1 MYSRL
6 KRIFHSGLTH
16 ADKVY
21 YDTDSVATKQAFNRL
36 YGMSAIDNLD
46 ELREEIKRVDI
57 YKVRETI
64 ICDGKRK
71 KSVTF
76 YSHKKYLDYISHL
89 DDFTNRG
96 IVHYTLNRSNFDVQV
111 KIYM

>member
-1 MYSRL
+1 MS
-6 KRIFHSGLTH
+6 KRIKLN
-16 ADKVY
+16 ALERLY
-21 YDTDSVATKQAFNRL
+21 ADTDSVATKQALNRL
-36 YGMSAIDNLD
+36 YALYSMDKFKGLK
-46 ELREEIKRVDI
+46 EEIKDMEI

-76 YSHKKYLDYISHL
+76 YSHKKYLEYIEHL

-96 IVHYTLNRSNFDVQV
+96 IVHYTLKRSNFDVQV

>member
-1 MYSRL
+1 MS
-6 KRIFHSGLTH
+6 KRIKLKPLEKLY
-16 ADKVY
+16 A
-21 YDTDSVATKQAFNRL
+21 DTDSMVVKEALNRL

-46 ELREEIKRVDI
+46 ELREEIKRVEI

-64 ICDGKRK
+64 ICNGKHK

-96 IVHYTLNRSNFDVQV
+96 IVHYTLKRSNFDVQV

>member
-1 MYSRL
+1 MERCKPHYNKMAL
-6 KRIFHSGLTH
+6 
-16 ADKVY
+16 
-21 YDTDSVATKQAFNRL
+21 KQALNRF
-36 YGMSAIDNLD
+36 YGMSATDYMQ

-71 KSVTF
+71 KSVIF
-76 YSHKKYLDYISHL
+76 YSHKKYLEYIRHL

-96 IVHYTLNRSNFDVQV
+96 IVHYTLKRSNFDVQV

>member
-1 MYSRL
+1 MS
-6 KRIFHSGLTH
+6 KRIKLKALERIYGDNANL
-16 ADKVY
+16 AI
-21 YDTDSVATKQAFNRL
+21 KQALNRL

-57 YKVRETI
+57 YKIRETI

-76 YSHKKYLDYISHL
+76 YNHKKYLDYISHL

-96 IVHYTLNRSNFDVQV
+96 IVHYTLKRSNFDVQV